1 MGGKRKEKK
10 EKGKGKKER
19 GLTGFLREGDSRILR
34 GRGRSQIK
42 EGRKRERDKR
52 KKDADKFQGEIPC
65 QGIQDLSL
73 NANL

>member
-19 GLTGFLREGDSRILR
+19 GLTGFLREGGSRILR

-42 EGRKRERDKR
+42 EGRKREIKE
-52 KKDADKFQGEIPC
+52 KKMQINSKGKFHVRGSKI
-65 QGIQDLSL
+65 SL
-73 NANL
+73 